1 MQHQMSR
8 SPGNIRLEFN
18 LLKLIV
24 YRRFGGVDLGVNV
37 MTAVVDSSIAQYA
50 VIEARRIDGPS
61 EFFVLAYSAEELLR
75 DLILG
80 PSITACGFAS
90 RDEAQAQAQAKTEA
104 TFCTAAAEQQT
115 FRKVTVDAAGKYW
128 HRALPA
134 KRRLGA
140 SFEPGP
146 TREIVRGF
154 LQAVVATAVLIF
166 YSRNMIS
173 SLIRGFVGG

>member
-1 MQHQMSR
+1 L
-8 SPGNIRLEFN
+8 PGNIRLEFN
-18 LLKLIV
+18 LLNLIV
-24 YRRFGGVDLGVNV
+24 CRRFGDVNLEV
-37 MTAVVDSSIAQYA
+37 NAMTAAVDSSITQYA

-61 EFFVLAYSAEELLR
+61 EFFVIAYSAEDLLR

-90 RDEAQAQAQAKTEA
+90 REQAQAQAQVKIEA
-104 TFCTAAAEQQT
+104 TFGTAAAEQA
-115 FRKVTVDAAGKYW
+115 FRGVTVDAAEKYP

-134 KRRLGA
+134 KRCLGA
-140 SFEPGP
+140 GFEPWRI
-146 TREIVRGF
+146 REIVRGF

-166 YSRNMIS
+166 YSRNTMS